1 MIKVMN
7 ANANREGG
15 QGQDSLVLGPSEP
28 KDVVHTYVSTSID
41 GTGKFVPY
49 F

>member
-1 MIKVMN
+1 MEEATAEN
-7 ANANREGG
+7 GSG
-15 QGQDSLVLGPSEP
+15 QSVKHSRIRSDPGPL
-28 KDVVHTYVSTSID
+28 VHTYVSTSID